1 MKSIDVYKQYFS
13 AFCDF
18 DGDVRRG
25 ASVVLNATS
34 EEGNI
39 EYKVCVSF
47 FLHEDEDDFRISY
60 DRYFEKVLFSGK
72 GRRTKKR
79 DAEYMKEIRAAAD
92 AIAAENRAVIDWE
105 KPLND
110 AMTDTL

>member
-1 MKSIDVYKQYFS
+1 M
-13 AFCDF
+13 
-18 DGDVRRG
+18 
-25 ASVVLNATS
+25 VLNTTS

-47 FLHEDEDDFRISY
+47 FLHEDPEDFRISY

-79 DAEYMKEIRAAAD
+79 DAAYLEQIREAAD
-92 AIAAENRAVIDWE
+92 ELAGESGAVICWDE
-105 KPLND
+105 PLIE
-110 AMTDTL
+110 ARYDTL